1 MTRTKVRWRLLGCP
15 TEITLTLNQSG
26 SVREGFL
33 MNCFSDLGAQMI
45 SIGKAKNPDKNRW
58 VGARSCH
65 VFQARLKIMT
75 FSLRELEA
83 HKEV

>member
-1 MTRTKVRWRLLGCP
+1 
-15 TEITLTLNQSG
+15 
-26 SVREGFL
+26 
-33 MNCFSDLGAQMI
+33 MNCFSDLGTQMI
-45 SIGKAKNPDKNRW
+45 SLGKAKNPDKSRW

-65 VFQARLKIMT
+65 VFQARLKNMT